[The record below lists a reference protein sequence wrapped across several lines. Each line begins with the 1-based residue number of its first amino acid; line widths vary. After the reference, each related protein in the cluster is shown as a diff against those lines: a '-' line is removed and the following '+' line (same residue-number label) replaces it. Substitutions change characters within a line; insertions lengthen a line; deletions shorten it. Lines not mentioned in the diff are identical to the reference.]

1 MTSFPLQDTVAIDTN
16 VFEHL
21 LNREINYDSH
31 INRLLVHLFMEG
43 SCLIVD
49 KEGRIPN
56 EYNHRLGRRIESLD
70 EKGNERFILRYWME
84 LAPRHMIQV
93 SGRDNLMNAI
103 RRVIIERPEATDR
116 IFVYVAFKE
125 GITLISNDVLHVVFG
140 PDGES
145 GQQPRRHR
153 LLSGTRR
160 WRPNGAAIL
169 TSKEASDAI

>member
-21 LNREINYDSH
+21 LNREVNYDSH
-31 INRLLVHLFMEG
+31 INRLLVHLFKGG

-49 KEGRIPN
+49 KDGRIPN

-70 EKGNERFILRYWME
+70 ETGNERFILRYWME
-84 LAPRHMIQV
+84 LAPRHVIQV
-93 SGRDNLMNAI
+93 SGGDSLMNAI
-103 RRVIIERPEATDR
+103 SQVIIELPEATDR

-125 GITLISNDVLHVVFG
+125 GRTLISNDDLHVVFG

-153 LLSGTRR
+153 LLRGTRR
-160 WRPNGAAIL
+160 WRPKGAAIL